1 MKNALQIDA
10 LLHRFALFF
19 WGYHGGLT
27 VIIYFYFFNPSPS
40 NSLIKKQRLTQHVIS
55 KALWQT
61 KSTDQ
66 INLLFTQCNIWSR
79 ETFFLLLFTEQNA
92 RLVKQFDVQKSKE
105 KCRRQITFTIHHW
118 AWLKS
123 FMTVA
128 FKAANHISACT
139 ISTWV
144 ANWTFISICT

>member
-19 WGYHGGLT
+19 VRLSWWPDCYHL
-27 VIIYFYFFNPSPS
+27 FCSPS
-40 NSLIKKQRLTQHVIS
+40 NSLIKKQRLIQHVIS

-92 RLVKQFDVQKSKE
+92 RQVKQFDVQKSKE